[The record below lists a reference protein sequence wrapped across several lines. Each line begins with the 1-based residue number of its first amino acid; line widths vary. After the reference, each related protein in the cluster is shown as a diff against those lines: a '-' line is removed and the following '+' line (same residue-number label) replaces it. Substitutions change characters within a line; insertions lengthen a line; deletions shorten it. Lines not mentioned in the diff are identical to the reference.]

1 MSGCRND
8 RDAVLANHTLG
19 RHAAGGGNAKTSDVS
34 GVDSAQRDANVK
46 PITAED

>member
-1 MSGCRND
+1 MIAMPCLRI
-8 RDAVLANHTLG
+8 TPW
-19 RHAAGGGNAKTSDVS
+19 AGMPPGGNAKTSDVS